1 MPIVFF
7 LILAGVWAVFLL
19 PQLFEGRRT
28 GPTGS
33 LRNFERSAV
42 LANISTPGGLEALA
56 RRRTT
61 MRRRRVLVG
70 LGAAAVG
77 SLVAAIVLDSTT
89 WLTAAFVADFA
100 LAGYVTML
108 LSIREQKFRAAQKVV
123 PIAAPEV
130 TVHQQPARVD
140 EQSATVRVVAG

>member
-28 GPTGS
+28 GPSGS
-33 LRNFERSAV
+33 LRNLERSTV
-42 LANISTPGGLEALA
+42 LANIAAPGGLEALA
-56 RRRTT
+56 RRRT
-61 MRRRRVLVG
+61 MIRRRRALVG
-70 LGAAAVG
+70 LGATAAG
-77 SLVAAIVLDSTT
+77 LLAAAIVFNSST
-89 WLTAAFVADFA
+89 WLMAAFVADFA

-108 LSIREQKFRAAQKVV
+108 LSIREQKYRSAQKVV
-123 PIAAPEV
+123 AMPTAQHTAA
-130 TVHQQPARVD
+130 QPVRME